1 MKNLSLFSTIPYFVP
16 RLSCTRLESKYATIN
31 NISTRMFSSWA
42 TALFCRGS
50 YVFSLFFPL
59 SPPLSFLPPPICVCV
74 LTPDNSFSLL
84 IKNEQQPNQIK
95 TNATNK
101 YEMTIYIGTFVYLFC
116 LLRTRGYVAQRD
128 LKFTELLAKFFQR
141 LLLNPW
147 SFCFYL
153 LMLKCHQV

>member
-1 MKNLSLFSTIPYFVP
+1 MPPSTTTQQGCSAPGLLLCSAEALMSFLFFSSLSPSLFP
-16 RLSCTRLESKYATIN
+16 
-31 NISTRMFSSWA
+31 
-42 TALFCRGS
+42 
-50 YVFSLFFPL
+50 
-59 SPPLSFLPPPICVCV
+59 SFPPPHACVCV